1 LVFGLKIGIVG
12 SNGFIGKNLCA
23 YFKSAGTDFIDL
35 GRVKIANELD
45 TKRDSSIGLVD
56 SIIWTASTVNPKNA
70 EIASDLVKIE
80 ITNWK
85 LFLDYV
91 KALQNLES
99 KEIRIVFLSSGGCV
113 YDAGIPPYFV
123 GDSTC
128 GINEYGKMK
137 VAMER
142 LLIDSQM
149 PYTILRI
156 ANAYGPDQPFGRGQG
171 VMAEWN
177 NSLRNQQSLKVFGS
191 TNKIRDYI
199 HIDDVVKAINL
210 AANLQNSAILN
221 VGSGEGVRLEQVM
234 YFYKK
239 HFGKNIDFQFT
250 PDRKI
255 DRQGYWLD
263 IHKTQEM
270 LKWNPCIELE
280 SGIKKM
286 LENLQNGN

>member
-1 LVFGLKIGIVG
+1 MKIGVVG
-12 SNGFIGKNLCA
+12 SKGFIGKNLCA
-23 YFKSAGTDFIDL
+23 YFESLGTDFIDL
-35 GRVKIANELD
+35 GRVTITDELD
-45 TKRDSSIGLVD
+45 QKENYNIGLVD
-56 SIIWTASTVNPKNA
+56 SIIWAASTVNPKNA
-70 EIASDLVKIE
+70 EIAPHLVDFE

-91 KALQNLES
+91 KDLQDDA
-99 KEIRIVFLSSGGCV
+99 KTEIRIVFLSSGGCV
-113 YDAGIPPYFV
+113 YDAGIPPYHV
-123 GDSTC
+123 GDSTR

-137 VAMER
+137 INMEN
-142 LLIDSQM
+142 LLIDSHI

-156 ANAYGPDQPFGRGQG
+156 ANAYGPNQPFGRGQG
-171 VMAEWN
+171 VIAEWN

-191 TNKIRDYI
+191 TTKVRDYI

-210 AANLQNSAILN
+210 ATKLHNNAILN

-234 YFYKK
+234 YFYRKY
-239 HFGKNIDFQFT
+239 FGKNIDFQFT

-263 IHKTQEM
+263 ISKTHEI
-270 LKWNPCIELE
+270 LNWNPTIDLE

-286 LENLQNGN
+286 LENL